1 MSSYQLLV
9 VSKKRQYAR
18 ERYQNKKAKNKKKE
32 YGHEQYKDLS
42 ETEKRRLVE
51 YRKRYYER

>member
-9 VSKKRQYAR
+9 VSKKRQCAR
-18 ERYQNKKAKNKKKE
+18 ERYQNKKEKNKKKE

-42 ETEKRRLVE
+42 ETEKQRLVK
-51 YRKRYYER
+51 YRKRYEM

>member
-18 ERYQNKKAKNKKKE
+18 ERYQNKKEKNKKKE

-42 ETEKRRLVE
+42 ETEKQRLVK
-51 YRKRYYER
+51 YRKRYEM